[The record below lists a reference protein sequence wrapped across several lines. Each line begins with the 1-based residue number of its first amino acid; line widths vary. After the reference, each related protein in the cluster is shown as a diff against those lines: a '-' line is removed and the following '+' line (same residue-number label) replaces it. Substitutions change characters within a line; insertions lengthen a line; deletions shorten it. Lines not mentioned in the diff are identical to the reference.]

1 MITQKMWMIGLM
13 IARPP
18 PHSTSS
24 HSSLICHIIMTHTGS
39 YQTVI
44 RWQFWL
50 VITWS
55 DTNAWH
61 SCNYS
66 LLNSSSM
73 INMSSLSSFLI
84 TTRQDD
90 LTYSYQYYLTI
101 FNLWQQNKVIV
112 VNGKSGKSWGAII
125 MNVVLIC
132 LIFKH
137 VSTQLPS
144 QHLISTFPPPHLPSH
159 LHSPTTIST
168 IVCTTHKLTLTMFK
182 LRHQWHWWTC
192 HSKMISQSKAT
203 SHYNV
208 LWHVNLDFS
217 ITIQT
222 LITSDTFMTRSTFR
236 W

>member
-1 MITQKMWMIGLM
+1 MNDWADDSQTTATFHILPLI
-13 IARPP
+13 
-18 PHSTSS
+18 PHLP
-24 HSSLICHIIMTHTGS
+24 HYYDTHTGS

-144 QHLISTFPPPHLPSH
+144 PHLISTFPPL
-159 LHSPTTIST
+159 IS
-168 IVCTTHKLTLTMFK
+168 
-182 LRHQWHWWTC
+182 RH
-192 HSKMISQSKAT
+192 
-203 SHYNV
+203 
-208 LWHVNLDFS
+208 
-217 ITIQT
+217 
-222 LITSDTFMTRSTFR
+222 TFPVPPQYQQ
-236 W
+236 